1 MAKFR
6 EGQGAIN
13 NVYNSTPYDNVL
25 VSLSQKIKTS
35 NSNVVRVKSIIL
47 DSTHPRYE
55 ELGGENSIGTIIFDD
70 NIEIPNVSNDI
81 STFPYARPL
90 NSNIKHYPLINEL
103 VYIFRFPSNEIGKNT
118 ALKQTYYID
127 VVSLWNHPHH
137 NAYPDTPNALPPS
150 QDKDYTETQAGSVR
164 RVTDQ
169 STEINLGNT
178 FKERDN
184 IHPLS
189 PFEGDL
195 ITEGRWGNSIRLGS
209 TVNGSNNNWSLTGSN
224 GDPIVIL
231 RNGQGEQ
238 NNDGWV
244 HITEDINNDE
254 SSIYLTST
262 QQIPL
267 AASSTKYN
275 SYIKPPDAPNK
286 YSGKQIILNS
296 GRLILNSTND
306 HILITSN
313 KTINLNAVSS
323 VNIDTPTIILQSKL
337 VLLGSK
343 DATESIL
350 KGDTTIDLLT
360 GLVDQLTLLST
371 ALQTV
376 ITPAGPA
383 VNPAATQLITY
394 LSKLKVDLN
403 TLTKSTVSK
412 TI

>member
-25 VSLSQKIKTS
+25 VGLFRKIKTLD
-35 NSNVVRVKSIIL
+35 SNVVRVKSIIL
-47 DSTHPRYE
+47 DSTHPRYG

-90 NSNIKHYPLINEL
+90 SSNIKYYPLINEL
-103 VYIFRFPSNEIGKNT
+103 VYVFRFPSNEIGKNT
-118 ALKQTYYID
+118 ALKQTYYADII
-127 VVSLWNHPHH
+127 SLWNHPHH

-150 QDKDYTETQAGSVR
+150 QDKDYTETVAGSFR

-169 STEINLGNT
+169 STEINLGAT

-184 IHPLS
+184 IHPLT
-189 PFEGDL
+189 PFEGDF

-209 TVNGSNNNWSLTGSN
+209 TVNGANNNWSLTGNS
-224 GDPIVIL
+224 GDPIIIL

-262 QQIPL
+262 QQVPL
-267 AASSTKYN
+267 VASSTKYN
-275 SYIKPPDAPNK
+275 SYTTSPDAPNQ

-296 GRLILNSTND
+296 GRLLLNSTND

-323 VNIDTPTIILQSKL
+323 VNIDTPTTILQSKS
-337 VLLGSK
+337 VLLGGK
-343 DATESIL
+343 NATESIL
-350 KGDTTIDLLT
+350 LGNTTIDLLV
-360 GLVDQLTLLST
+360 GLVDQLT
-371 ALQTV
+371 ALTQALTTV
-376 ITPAGPA
+376 MPDAGPA
-383 VNPAATQLITY
+383 VSPAAIQLISYLTQLKLQLSTTT
-394 LSKLKVDLN
+394 LSKI
-403 TLTKSTVSK
+403 SK
-412 TI
+412 TL

>member
-25 VSLSQKIKTS
+25 AGLSQKIKSVDT
-35 NSNVVRVKSIIL
+35 NVVRVKSIIL
-47 DSTHPRYE
+47 NPTHPRYD

-70 NIEIPNVSNDI
+70 NIEIPNISNDI
-81 STFPYARPL
+81 SAFPYARPL
-90 NSNIKHYPLINEL
+90 YSNIKHYPLINEL

-118 ALKQTYYID
+118 ALKQIYYAD

-150 QDKDYTETQAGSVR
+150 QDKDYTETEAGSVR

-169 STEINLGNT
+169 STEINLGAT

-184 IHPLS
+184 IHPLT
-189 PFEGDL
+189 PFEGDF

-209 TVNGSNNNWSLTGSN
+209 TVKDTSNNWSVTGTN
-224 GDPIVIL
+224 GDPIIIL
-231 RNGQGEQ
+231 RNGQGSQ

-254 SSIYLTST
+254 TSIYLTST
-262 QQIPL
+262 QQISL
-267 AASSTKYN
+267 KASSTNYD
-275 SYIKPPDAPNK
+275 SYKTQPDSPSQ

-306 HILITSN
+306 HILLTSN

-323 VNIDTPTIILQSKL
+323 INIDSPTTIIQSNS
-337 VLLGSK
+337 VLLGGK
-343 DATESIL
+343 TAKESIL
-350 KGDTTIDLLT
+350 LGDTTISLLK
-360 GLVDQLTLLST
+360 GLATQLIALST
-371 ALQTV
+371 ALQSV
-376 ITPAGPA
+376 PTPAGSA
-383 VNPAATQLITY
+383 VAPAATQLISY
-394 LSKLKVDLN
+394 LSKLIINLE
-403 TLTKSTVSK
+403 TTTKSKISK
-412 TI
+412 TL

>member
-25 VSLSQKIKTS
+25 AGLSQKIKSVDT
-35 NSNVVRVKSIIL
+35 NVVRVKSIIL
-47 DSTHPRYE
+47 NPTHPRYD

-70 NIEIPNVSNDI
+70 NIEIPNISNDI
-81 STFPYARPL
+81 NAFPYARPL
-90 NSNIKHYPLINEL
+90 YSNIKHYPLINEL

-118 ALKQTYYID
+118 ALKQIYYAD

-150 QDKDYTETQAGSVR
+150 QDKDYTETEAGSVR

-169 STEINLGNT
+169 STEINLGTT

-184 IHPLS
+184 IHPLT
-189 PFEGDL
+189 PFEGDF

-209 TVNGSNNNWSLTGSN
+209 TVKDTSNNWSVTGTN
-224 GDPIVIL
+224 GDPIIIL
-231 RNGQGEQ
+231 RNGQGNQ

-254 SSIYLTST
+254 TSIYLTST

-267 AASSTKYN
+267 KASSTNYN
-275 SYIKPPDAPNK
+275 SYKTQPDSPSQ

-306 HILITSN
+306 HILLTSN

-323 VNIDTPTIILQSKL
+323 INIDSPTTIIQSNS

-343 DATESIL
+343 NATESIL
-350 KGDTTIDLLT
+350 LGDTTINLLV
-360 GLVDQLTLLST
+360 GLIDQLT
-371 ALQTV
+371 ALTQALTTV
-376 ITPAGPA
+376 MPDAGPA
-383 VNPAATQLITY
+383 VSPAALQLIPYLTQLKIQLRNTT
-394 LSKLKVDLN
+394 LSKI
-403 TLTKSTVSK
+403 SK
-412 TI
+412 TL

>member
-81 STFPYARPL
+81 SVFPYARPL

-323 VNIDTPTIILQSKL
+323 VNIDTPTIILQSKS

-343 DATESIL
+343 DATESVL